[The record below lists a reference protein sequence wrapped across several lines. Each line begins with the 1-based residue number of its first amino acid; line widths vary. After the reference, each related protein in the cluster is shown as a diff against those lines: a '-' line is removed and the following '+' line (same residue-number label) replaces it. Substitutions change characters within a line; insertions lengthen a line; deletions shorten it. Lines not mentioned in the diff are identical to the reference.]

1 MVNLTKYKI
10 MLELCRILK
19 RGKITFRKMV
29 LLMKL
34 TKREKEV
41 LNDILKTEI
50 IEVEDMIKDDEDKDE
65 LLSYLDVVKS
75 IFSKC
80 EGDTV
85 CMG

>member
-1 MVNLTKYKI
+1 M
-10 MLELCRILK
+10 
-19 RGKITFRKMV
+19 

-75 IFSKC
+75 IFS
-80 EGDTV
+80 
-85 CMG
+85 

>member
-1 MVNLTKYKI
+1 
-10 MLELCRILK
+10 
-19 RGKITFRKMV
+19 MV

-65 LLSYLDVVKS
+65 LLSNLDVVKS

>member
-50 IEVEDMIKDDEDKDE
+50 IEVEDMIKDDEDKNE

>member
-1 MVNLTKYKI
+1 
-10 MLELCRILK
+10 
-19 RGKITFRKMV
+19 MV

-50 IEVEDMIKDDEDKDE
+50 IEVEDMIKDDEDKEE

-80 EGDTV
+80 EGDNV

>member
-1 MVNLTKYKI
+1 
-10 MLELCRILK
+10 
-19 RGKITFRKMV
+19 
-29 LLMKL
+29 MKL
-34 TKREKEV
+34 TKREKGV

-75 IFSKC
+75 IFSKF
-80 EGDTV
+80 EGDNV